1 MTRTVF
7 FVSRESFMMPSPS
20 QDLETSL
27 KIIAG
32 KWKVLI
38 IWHLVEGGKRYGE
51 LRRSVPC
58 KEKVLIRQL
67 RELEADGIVLR
78 KDYQTMPR
86 QVEYS
91 LSEVGKSLLPIL
103 GALCE
108 WGHHHKQE
116 NDISSSVHGLAS
128 IISGE

>member
-1 MTRTVF
+1 
-7 FVSRESFMMPSPS
+7 MMPSPS

-27 KIIAG
+27 KIISG

-38 IWHLVEGGKRYGE
+38 IWHLVESSKRYGE
-51 LRRSVPC
+51 LRRLLPC
-58 KEKVLIRQL
+58 SEKVLIRQL
-67 RELEADGIVLR
+67 RELEADGIILR
-78 KDYQTMPR
+78 MDYQTLPR

-108 WGHHHKQE
+108 WGHFHLGQ
-116 NDISSSVHGLAS
+116 DIAS
-128 IISGE
+128 IESVGDETN